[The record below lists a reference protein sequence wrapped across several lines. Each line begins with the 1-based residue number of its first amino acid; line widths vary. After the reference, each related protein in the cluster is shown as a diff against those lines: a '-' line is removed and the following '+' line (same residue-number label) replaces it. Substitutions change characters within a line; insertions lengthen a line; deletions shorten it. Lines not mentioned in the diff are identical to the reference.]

1 MSLKDKIL
9 GGLAKTIDGV
19 SHGIERASPY
29 VEKATPHVKKAAVTS
44 LRIWAEH
51 NAERVLSS
59 TSASEERQA
68 NAVKAL
74 NAAKNL
80 EQRINEQE
88 AERKRKEREQN
99 MKSE

>member
-9 GGLAKTIDGV
+9 GGLEKTIDGV

-29 VEKATPHVKKAAVTS
+29 VEKAAVTS

-74 NAAKNL
+74 NVAKNL
-80 EQRINEQE
+80 EQRVNEQE